1 MSPKTI
7 LLITVTL
14 LAVLLPTLYGLT
26 SPAYSDGSTLVAMN
40 GLGTTLG
47 LLAIPVILVSIAVF
61 SPYLAVE
68 AAVLLAIF
76 AFLSGASIGLYYLPG
91 SVLAIITAGHLKD
104 VRERRTV
111 GIAPGR

>member
-7 LLITVTL
+7 LLIAVTL
-14 LAVLLPTLYGLT
+14 IAVLLPTLYGLT

-40 GLGTTLG
+40 GLGKSLG

-91 SVLAIITAGHLKD
+91 SLLAIITAGHMKD
-104 VRERRTV
+104 VRERRIAGT
-111 GIAPGR
+111 APGH